1 MYICVYTNSR
11 CEVVT
16 TKRRIERAKSLKQE
30 VLSLTR
36 TPLLK
41 QNASFNCNGR
51 IKRKKGGEEQEE
63 EEGTIDVL

>member
-1 MYICVYTNSR
+1 MYVYSR

-30 VLSLTR
+30 VLSCTS

-51 IKRKKGGEEQEE
+51 IEKKKEEKKRLTFFKVAS
-63 EEGTIDVL
+63 I